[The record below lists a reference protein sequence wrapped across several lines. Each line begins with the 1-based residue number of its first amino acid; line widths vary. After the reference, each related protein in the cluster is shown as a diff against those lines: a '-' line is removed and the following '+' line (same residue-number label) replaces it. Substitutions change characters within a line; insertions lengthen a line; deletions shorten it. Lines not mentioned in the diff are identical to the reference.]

1 MRIVGYARVSTDEQ
15 AREGVSLDA
24 QDTRIKAYC
33 EAKGWHLVGIVRDE
47 GRSGKDLRRPALQGL
62 LADLPRRQRRWDALV
77 VVKLDRLT
85 RSVKDLATLMD
96 AFRRARVG
104 FTAIQEAV
112 DTTSAS
118 GELFLNIIGAL
129 SQWERKAIGERTRA
143 ALAHLRAKGR
153 RVSRFAPYGYRLAP
167 GGRLAPNPKERAALA
182 EVARLRAR
190 GLSLRAISKALAAR
204 GILARNGRPFGPST
218 LLGVVR
224 NGRLT
229 NNLEGKW

>member
-1 MRIVGYARVSTDEQ
+1 MRIVGYVRVSTDEQ

-33 EAKGWHLVGIVRDE
+33 EAKGWHLISVVRDE
-47 GRSGKDLRRPALQGL
+47 GRSAKDLRRPALQGL

-129 SQWERKAIGERTRA
+129 SQWERKAIGERTQA

-153 RVSRFAPYGYRLAP
+153 RVSRWAPYGYRLVS
-167 GGRLAPNPKERAALA
+167 GGRLVLNPKERAALA
-182 EVARLRAR
+182 EVARLRVR
-190 GLSLRAISKALAAR
+190 RLSLRAISKKLAAR
-204 GILARNGRPFGPST
+204 GILARNGRPFAPST
-218 LLGVVR
+218 LLGLVR
-224 NGRLT
+224 KGTVMNT
-229 NNLEGKW
+229 KEVS